1 MSDKKQPKLVV
12 IITESVIETTLLTD
26 LEVLGVKGFTI
37 SDVRGRGH
45 RGTRAGEWG
54 IDGNI
59 RIEIVCGESLSDQ
72 ILAFLEQKYYDNYA
86 MITYCSDVSVI
97 RPEKFLG

>member
-1 MSDKKQPKLVV
+1 MTETIQPKLVV

-26 LEVLGVKGFTI
+26 LENLGVKGFTI
-37 SDVRGRGH
+37 TDVRGRGH
-45 RGTRAGEWG
+45 RGNRAGDWG

-59 RIEIVCGESLSDQ
+59 RVEIVCSEKLSRQ

-86 MITYCSDVSVI
+86 MITYCSNVSVI